1 MKRLLVILFGLF
13 PIMGFSQYMK
23 YPSHYDAQDAAEK
36 IIQGKIGMFLNDTL
50 TEVVVEKK
58 NDRWVTSYYDRET
71 IIKKVNKVLDQGEAR
86 FTGRTNGGYRFYINV
101 YDGDDDTKILNSL
114 DITIDAATQKI
125 KLIEIKL

>member
-71 IIKKVNKVLDQGEAR
+71 IIKKVNKVLDQGEVR
-86 FTGRTNGGYRFYINV
+86 FTV
-101 YDGDDDTKILNSL
+101 PVPS
-114 DITIDAATQKI
+114 
-125 KLIEIKL
+125 